1 MEKYNGVQEHLI
13 QEREAAV
20 AKLAE
25 AAIRLR
31 NANFEYQETIIEI
44 LAINKTIEGNKNG
57 KEA

>member
-1 MEKYNGVQEHLI
+1 MEKYNGVQEHLV

-44 LAINKTIEGNKNG
+44 LAINKTIGESK
-57 KEA
+57 